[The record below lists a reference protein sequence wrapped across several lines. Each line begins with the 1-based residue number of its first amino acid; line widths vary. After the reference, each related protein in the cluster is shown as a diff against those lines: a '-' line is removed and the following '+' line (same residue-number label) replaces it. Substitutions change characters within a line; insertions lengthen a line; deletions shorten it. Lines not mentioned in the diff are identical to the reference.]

1 MLFYVQYLGL
11 SYEVTFY
18 DLKMDLQIFSIPKFW
33 FDVNQLELTKGNQ
46 RIKMLRFSLKAYEI
60 NQWLLVIQSFVFCNY
75 VTKSRNKRLEVASQ
89 YFTVRML
96 KKAL

>member
-1 MLFYVQYLGL
+1 MLFYVEYLGL

-18 DLKMDLQIFSIPKFW
+18 DLKMDLQTFSIPEFL

-60 NQWLLVIQSFVFCNY
+60 NQ
-75 VTKSRNKRLEVASQ
+75 
-89 YFTVRML
+89 
-96 KKAL
+96 

>member
-46 RIKMLRFSLKAYEI
+46 RIKMLRYSLKAYEI
-60 NQWLLVIQSFVFCNY
+60 NQWLLVIQSFVLCNY
-75 VTKSRNKRLEVASQ
+75 VTKSRKNS
-89 YFTVRML
+89 
-96 KKAL
+96 